1 VLTEPQAF
9 GGSLADLARL
19 STVLAGHGS
28 DDAPGAP
35 IPTLR
40 KDFLMD
46 PYQVLE
52 ARAAGAG
59 GVLVVLR
66 ILDDGRLDDILGA
79 AAETGLFVLLEAF
92 DLEDLDRA
100 GGYAKRGREF
110 GIQTLV
116 GLNSRDLV
124 SLAVDPDRL
133 RRLSDRFP
141 PGVPKV
147 AESGLLNRE
156 TVGRAA
162 AWGYDLGLVGTALMR
177 EESPSTVVASMIEA
191 GRTSRRRSRIGA
203 ANVGGTGPAPTRAP
217 GT

>member
-1 VLTEPQAF
+1 M
-9 GGSLADLARL
+9 R
-19 STVLAGHGS
+19 S

-66 ILDDGRLDDILGA
+66 ILDDGRLDDILGPRLPRRDCSSFSRRSTSKTS
-79 AAETGLFVLLEAF
+79 TGPGAMRNEA
-92 DLEDLDRA
+92 
-100 GGYAKRGREF
+100 GEF

-141 PGVPKV
+141 PGVPEV

-162 AWGYDLGLVGTALMR
+162 A
-177 EESPSTVVASMIEA
+177 
-191 GRTSRRRSRIGA
+191 
-203 ANVGGTGPAPTRAP
+203 
-217 GT
+217 